1 MSGRV
6 AVYGGAHINQICYG
20 SRRHHRASA
29 VGQIGGGGSVRVLR
43 DSCSHSALLSTAD
56 PNACRSGLGCSAVT
70 RQKLWTARFCTARYG
85 FPQQASSNFSS
96 DIFPESGSSDWRS
109 SWRARSVSASRGTG
123 GYELGRDHAPW
134 DRLTAPQF
142 PGPGRGLD
150 DYAEPAAAN
159 IPAVNT
165 DIDPVSSS
173 RHSRHMSSGCTMPA
187 TAARWGRTPASRR
200 AAIRTSA
207 GVRTLTTTA
216 WARAGLDDHR
226 GGPSARWAALEP
238 AARPAGAAVP
248 AAGAGNLVYGPGYRP
263 RVIAKAVGDRGGVGT
278 MGRPGPAPLPREAGC
293 VQGLR
298 GARPGRLN
306 GGS

>member
-1 MSGRV
+1 MQ
-6 AVYGGAHINQICYG
+6 N
-20 SRRHHRASA
+20 
-29 VGQIGGGGSVRVLR
+29 GGSARVLR

-56 PNACRSGLGCSAVT
+56 PMPVDLASAAPRS
-70 RQKLWTARFCTARYG
+70 Q
-85 FPQQASSNFSS
+85 
-96 DIFPESGSSDWRS
+96 DRS
-109 SWRARSVSASRGTG
+109 SGPHGSALPDMDFRSRPALTFRLISSPNPAARTG
-123 GYELGRDHAPW
+123 ARHG
-134 DRLTAPQF
+134 
-142 PGPGRGLD
+142 GLD
-150 DYAEPAAAN
+150 LSARAAVLAGTSWAAITRHGIVSPRRSSPVRGVASTTTPN
-159 IPAVNT
+159 QRPRIFQPSIRT
-165 DIDPVSSS
+165 STPVSSS

-216 WARAGLDDHR
+216 WAHTGLDDHR
-226 GGPSARWAALEP
+226 GGPSTRWAALEP
-238 AARPAGAAVP
+238 AARLAGAAVP

>member
-1 MSGRV
+1 MPV
-6 AVYGGAHINQICYG
+6 DL
-20 SRRHHRASA
+20 ASA
-29 VGQIGGGGSVRVLR
+29 APRSR
-43 DSCSHSALLSTAD
+43 DRSSGPRGSALPDMDFRSRPALTFRPISS
-56 PNACRSGLGCSAVT
+56 PNPA
-70 RQKLWTARFCTARYG
+70 
-85 FPQQASSNFSS
+85 
-96 DIFPESGSSDWRS
+96 SSDWRS

-150 DYAEPAAAN
+150 DHAEPAAAN

-165 DIDPVSSS
+165 DIDP
-173 RHSRHMSSGCTMPA
+173 GELI
-187 TAARWGRTPASRR
+187 AAQPPHVLGMHDASHGRQMDRTPASRR

-216 WARAGLDDHR
+216 WAHAGLDDHR

-238 AARPAGAAVP
+238 AARQAGAAVP

-263 RVIAKAVGDRGGVGT
+263 RVIAKAVGDRGGVVT

-293 VQGLR
+293 AQGLR
-298 GARPGRLN
+298 GARPGRLY